1 MLASQRKQQILQ
13 ILAEEKQVMS
23 GELSQRFNVS
33 EDSIR
38 RDLRELAAEGKLQR
52 VHGGALP
59 VSAAIAPIETRKSV
73 QIASKQAVARAAA
86 ALIQPGQVVIVDGGT
101 TTAAMIGFLPADLSC
116 TVVTHS
122 PGIAVALVDHPRIEV
137 ILLGGKVFKHSVV
150 AVGPETLEGMA
161 RINADV
167 FFMGVTGVH
176 PRAGFTTGGLPGKAQ
191 RRVGLCHRRAEPRQ
205 YAYRR
210 WGSRRRAA
218 PAAGA
223 ARRGDRPR
231 SAVALNGARRLVAA
245 GGPALQLVAQVRR
258 GALNGQSIGGGIPE
272 YAFAQQHRVEV
283 NG

>member
-13 ILAEEKQVMS
+13 ILTEEKQVMS

-122 PGIAVALVDHPRIEV
+122 PGIA
-137 ILLGGKVFKHSVV
+137 
-150 AVGPETLEGMA
+150 ETLAGMA
-161 RINADV
+161 RINADL

-176 PRAGFTTGGLPGKAQ
+176 PRAGFTTGDYEEAGIK
-191 RRVGLCHRRAEPRQ
+191 RALT
-205 YAYRR
+205 A
-210 WGSRRRAA
+210 RAA
-218 PAAGA
+218 ETVVMASREKLNAASAFAIGELSLASTLIVDGEPDA
-223 ARRGDRPR
+223 ALRQ
-231 SAVALNGARRLVAA
+231 
-245 GGPALQLVAQVRR
+245 QLV
-258 GALNGQSIGGGIPE
+258 QSG
-272 YAFAQQHRVEV
+272 VEIV
-283 NG
+283 PVQR